1 MYARALSALSS
12 EGWKAIVLIIAS
24 IVIGLVQLAEPIL
37 FGRVVDALS
46 RYSEAMPLIGIWAGL
61 GLFGILASVFVA
73 VSADRMAHRQRLAIL
88 NRAFDRAITL
98 PISFHA
104 RRGSGAVIRTLL
116 AGADAHFSLW
126 LTFMREH
133 LVALVS
139 VIFLI
144 PTAISMDYR
153 LAVILAI
160 LAVLFFVL
168 NVIVVQQTSIGQ
180 KAVEVHHQNVFGRV
194 GDVVGNVA
202 VIQSYARLGAE
213 SVALRGLMAQLLAAQ
228 YPVLTWWA
236 LLTVLTRAAG
246 TITMVSVFAVG
257 AWLASKGETSV
268 GEIVMFVGFASL
280 LITKLDQLSGFVGR
294 IFVQAPTLESFY
306 EIIDA
311 PVEIVEAPDA
321 RILENA
327 RGRVRYDSVTFR
339 FPDSDQG
346 IFDVDFEALPG
357 QSIALVGPTGAGKT
371 TVLALLQR
379 LRDPTSGRILV
390 DGEDIRDLT
399 LASLRESISVVFQDA
414 GLFNRS
420 ISENIR
426 LGRPDATFE
435 EIVEAARF
443 AEAHEF
449 IEAKPGGYDFVIG
462 ERGAALSGGERQ
474 RIAIARAILKKAPI
488 LILDEATSALDNE
501 TEARIKRALDRVRQ
515 GRTTF
520 LIAHRLSTVRNVDRI
535 LVFENGR
542 IVENGSFD
550 ELART
555 GGLFSRLL
563 SQGDLQPT
571 IAEN

>member
-501 TEARIKRALDRVRQ
+501 TEARIKRALDCVRQ

-550 ELART
+550 ELARA